1 MEAILGTIV
10 GFIAFGIIWFF
21 LLRPKNDQT
30 SSAELKIKEEE
41 LKKSQID
48 LATREA
54 EIKAAVE
61 AKQNLTSQLEE
72 KKDEVKDLYEKV
84 DEITKGV
91 TEYKSISE
99 KAINKHD
106 EAIARHTNW
115 WEKLTTNITYQ
126 GKFNQEILENLLT
139 SANLVK
145 DRDFFPQKKQTT
157 YDIDDNKD
165 KDVIPDMLL
174 KFPERNYIVDAKVS
188 LTHWTKYINEK
199 DEKQKKQYL
208 KDHLAS
214 VRNHLFGPKG
224 LVKKNYNKLYGI
236 KSLQSIIV
244 FFPASNL
251 YSITLDADKTLQTE
265 ALKANFILSSPTD
278 LLNMIKIFE
287 QIKSEKKQI
296 ENISKIITSA
306 SKIFDKYSDVKTAI
320 KGALQSYK
328 THANQLQSLVT
339 KSWGSQGLEKQIKKL
354 EDEHGVI
361 PGKQIPE
368 ILSEQASISDVTDP
382 EEDKDKL
389 NQAKTLRLIFK
400 RINNTINNLYCF
412 IFFRCH

>member
-99 KAINKHD
+99 KAINNHV

-389 NQAKTLRLIFK
+389 N
-400 RINNTINNLYCF
+400 
-412 IFFRCH
+412 

>member
-1 MEAILGTIV
+1 MEAILGVIV
-10 GFIAFGIIWFF
+10 GFVAFGIVWFY
-21 LLRPKNDQT
+21 LLKPKNNQASID
-30 SSAELKIKEEE
+30 ELKLKEEE

-54 EIKAAVE
+54 EIKAAE
-61 AKQNLTSQLEE
+61 DA
-72 KKDEVKDLYEKV
+72 KKDLTKQLDDKKVEVTNLYKKV
-84 DEITKGV
+84 DGIVEGV
-91 TEYKSISE
+91 GEYKSISE

-126 GKFNQEILENLLT
+126 GKFNQEILENLLE

-157 YDIDDNKD
+157 YDVDGNEE
-165 KDVIPDMLL
+165 KDVIPDMLV
-174 KFPERNYIVDAKVS
+174 KFPERNYIIDAKMS

-199 DEKQKKQYL
+199 DENRKKQYL
-208 KDHLAS
+208 KDHIAS

-224 LVKKNYNKLYGI
+224 LAKKNYNKLYGI
-236 KSLQSIIV
+236 KSLQSVIV
-244 FFPASNL
+244 FFPASSL
-251 YSITLDADKTLQTE
+251 YSVTLDADKTLQTE
-265 ALKANFILSSPTD
+265 ALKANFILSSPTE
-278 LLNMIKIFE
+278 LLNMIKVFE

-368 ILSEQASISDVTDP
+368 IPPEQANITEVTDP

-389 NQAKTLRLIFK
+389 N
-400 RINNTINNLYCF
+400 
-412 IFFRCH
+412 

>member
-265 ALKANFILSSPTD
+265 ALKAYFILSSPTD

-389 NQAKTLRLIFK
+389 N
-400 RINNTINNLYCF
+400 
-412 IFFRCH
+412 

>member
-126 GKFNQEILENLLT
+126 GKFNQEILENLLI

-382 EEDKDKL
+382 EEGKDKL
-389 NQAKTLRLIFK
+389 N
-400 RINNTINNLYCF
+400 
-412 IFFRCH
+412 

>member
-1 MEAILGTIV
+1 MESILGVIV
-10 GFIAFGIIWFF
+10 GFIAFGIVWFY
-21 LLRPKNDQT
+21 LLKPKNNQASID
-30 SSAELKIKEEE
+30 ELRLKEEE

-54 EIKAAVE
+54 EIKAAE
-61 AKQNLTSQLEE
+61 DA
-72 KKDEVKDLYEKV
+72 KKDLIKQLDDKKVEVTNLYKKIDGIVE
-84 DEITKGV
+84 GV
-91 TEYKSISE
+91 GEYKSISE

-126 GKFNQEILENLLT
+126 GKFNQEILENLLE

-157 YDIDDNKD
+157 YDIDGNEE
-165 KDVIPDMLL
+165 KDVIPDMLV
-174 KFPERNYIVDAKVS
+174 KFPERNYIIDAKMS

-199 DEKQKKQYL
+199 DENRKKQYL
-208 KDHLAS
+208 KDHIAS

-224 LVKKNYNKLYGI
+224 LNKKNYNKLYGI
-236 KSLQSIIV
+236 KSLQSVIV
-244 FFPASNL
+244 FFPASSL

-265 ALKANFILSSPTD
+265 ALKANFILSSPTE
-278 LLNMIKIFE
+278 LLNMIKVFE

-368 ILSEQASISDVTDP
+368 IPPEQANITEVTDP

-389 NQAKTLRLIFK
+389 N
-400 RINNTINNLYCF
+400 
-412 IFFRCH
+412 

>member
-1 MEAILGTIV
+1 MEAILGVIV
-10 GFIAFGIIWFF
+10 GFVAFGIVWFF
-21 LLRPKNDQT
+21 LLKPKNNQASID
-30 SSAELKIKEEE
+30 ELKLKEEE

-54 EIKAAVE
+54 EIKAAEE
-61 AKQNLTSQLEE
+61 AK
-72 KKDEVKDLYEKV
+72 KDLTKQLDDKKVEVTNLYKKV
-84 DEITKGV
+84 DGIVEGV
-91 TEYKSISE
+91 GEYKSISE

-126 GKFNQEILENLLT
+126 GKFNQEILENLLE

-157 YDIDDNKD
+157 YDIDGNEE
-165 KDVIPDMLL
+165 KDVIPDMLV
-174 KFPERNYIVDAKVS
+174 KFPERNYIIDAKMS

-199 DEKQKKQYL
+199 DENRKKQYL
-208 KDHLAS
+208 KDHIAS
-214 VRNHLFGPKG
+214 VRNHLFGTKG
-224 LVKKNYNKLYGI
+224 LAKKNYNKLYGI
-236 KSLQSIIV
+236 KSLQSVIV
-244 FFPASNL
+244 FFPASSL
-251 YSITLDADKTLQTE
+251 YSVTLDADKTLQTE
-265 ALKANFILSSPTD
+265 ALKANFILSSPTE
-278 LLNMIKIFE
+278 LLNMIKVFE

-368 ILSEQASISDVTDP
+368 IPPEQANITEVTDP

-389 NQAKTLRLIFK
+389 N
-400 RINNTINNLYCF
+400 
-412 IFFRCH
+412 

>member
-1 MEAILGTIV
+1 MEAILGVIV
-10 GFIAFGIIWFF
+10 GFIAFGVIWFF
-21 LLRPKNDQT
+21 LLKPKDNQASTD
-30 SSAELKIKEEE
+30 ELRLKEEE

-54 EIKAAVE
+54 EVKAAE
-61 AKQNLTSQLEE
+61 DA
-72 KKDEVKDLYEKV
+72 KKDLTKQLDDKKVEVSNLYKKV
-84 DEITKGV
+84 DGIVEGV
-91 TEYKSISE
+91 GEYKSISE
-99 KAINKHD
+99 KALNKHD
-106 EAIARHTNW
+106 QAVARHTNW

-126 GKFNQEILENLLT
+126 GKFNQEILENLLI

-199 DEKQKKQYL
+199 DDNQKKQYL

-224 LVKKNYNKLYGI
+224 LAKKNYNKLYGI
-236 KSLQSIIV
+236 KSLQSVIV

-251 YSITLDADKTLQTE
+251 YSVTLDADKTLQTE
-265 ALKANFILSSPTD
+265 ALKANFILSSPTE
-278 LLNMIKIFE
+278 LLNMIKVFE

-354 EDEHGVI
+354 EEEHGVM

-368 ILSEQASISDVTDP
+368 IPPEQATITDVSDP
-382 EEDKDKL
+382 EEDKDQL
-389 NQAKTLRLIFK
+389 N
-400 RINNTINNLYCF
+400 
-412 IFFRCH
+412 

>member
-328 THANQLQSLVT
+328 THANQLQNLVT

-389 NQAKTLRLIFK
+389 N
-400 RINNTINNLYCF
+400 
-412 IFFRCH
+412 

>member
-1 MEAILGTIV
+1 MEAILGVIV
-10 GFIAFGIIWFF
+10 GFVAFGIVWFF
-21 LLRPKNDQT
+21 LLKPKNNQASID
-30 SSAELKIKEEE
+30 ELKLKEEE

-54 EIKAAVE
+54 EIKAAE
-61 AKQNLTSQLEE
+61 DA
-72 KKDEVKDLYEKV
+72 KKDLTKQLDDKKVEVTNLYKKV
-84 DEITKGV
+84 DGIVEGV
-91 TEYKSISE
+91 GEYKSISE

-126 GKFNQEILENLLT
+126 GKFNQEILENLLE

-145 DRDFFPQKKQTT
+145 NRDFFPQKKQTT
-157 YDIDDNKD
+157 YDIDGNEE
-165 KDVIPDMLL
+165 KDVIPDMLV
-174 KFPERNYIVDAKVS
+174 KFPERNYIIDAKMS

-199 DEKQKKQYL
+199 DENQKKQYL
-208 KDHLAS
+208 KDHIAS

-224 LVKKNYNKLYGI
+224 LAKKNYNKLYGI
-236 KSLQSIIV
+236 KSLQSVIV
-244 FFPASNL
+244 FFPASSL
-251 YSITLDADKTLQTE
+251 YSVTLDADKTLQTE
-265 ALKANFILSSPTD
+265 ALKANFILSSPTE

-287 QIKSEKKQI
+287 QIKSERKQI
-296 ENISKIITSA
+296 ENISKIINSA

-368 ILSEQASISDVTDP
+368 IPPEQANITEVTDP

-389 NQAKTLRLIFK
+389 N
-400 RINNTINNLYCF
+400 
-412 IFFRCH
+412 

>member
-1 MEAILGTIV
+1 MEAIFGTIV

-214 VRNHLFGPKG
+214 VRNHLFGTKG
-224 LVKKNYNKLYGI
+224 LAKKNYNKLYGI
-236 KSLQSIIV
+236 KSLQSVIV
-244 FFPASNL
+244 FFPASSL
-251 YSITLDADKTLQTE
+251 YSVTLDADKTLQTE

-389 NQAKTLRLIFK
+389 N
-400 RINNTINNLYCF
+400 
-412 IFFRCH
+412 

>member
-1 MEAILGTIV
+1 MESILGVIV
-10 GFIAFGIIWFF
+10 GFLAFGIIWFF
-21 LLRPKNDQT
+21 LLRQKNNQIPTD
-30 SSAELKIKEEE
+30 ELKLKEEE
-41 LKKSQID
+41 LKRSEID
-48 LATREA
+48 LATRVA
-54 EIKAAVE
+54 EIKAAE
-61 AKQNLTSQLEE
+61 DAKKDLAKQLDDKKLEVTNL
-72 KKDEVKDLYEKV
+72 YNKV
-84 DEITKGV
+84 DDLVKGV
-91 TEYKSISE
+91 GEYKSISE

-106 EAIARHTNW
+106 QAIARHTNW

-199 DEKQKKQYL
+199 DENQKKQYL

-224 LVKKNYNKLYGI
+224 LIKKNYNKLYGI
-236 KSLQSIIV
+236 KSLQSVIV

-278 LLNMIKIFE
+278 LLNMIKVFE

-368 ILSEQASISDVTDP
+368 IPAEQASIVDVNDP

-389 NQAKTLRLIFK
+389 N
-400 RINNTINNLYCF
+400 
-412 IFFRCH
+412 

>member
-1 MEAILGTIV
+1 MEAILGVIV
-10 GFIAFGIIWFF
+10 GFVAFGIIWFF
-21 LLRPKNDQT
+21 LLKPKNNQESID
-30 SSAELKIKEEE
+30 ELKLKEEE

-54 EIKAAVE
+54 EIKAAE
-61 AKQNLTSQLEE
+61 DA
-72 KKDEVKDLYEKV
+72 KKDLTKQLDDKKVEVTNLYKKV
-84 DEITKGV
+84 DGIVEGV
-91 TEYKSISE
+91 GEYKSISE

-126 GKFNQEILENLLT
+126 GKFNQEILENLLE

-157 YDIDDNKD
+157 YDIDGNEE

-174 KFPERNYIVDAKVS
+174 KFPERNYIIDAKMS

-199 DEKQKKQYL
+199 DENRKKQYL
-208 KDHLAS
+208 KDHIAS

-224 LVKKNYNKLYGI
+224 LAKKNYNKLYGI
-236 KSLQSIIV
+236 KSLQSVIV
-244 FFPASNL
+244 FFPASSL
-251 YSITLDADKTLQTE
+251 YSVTLDADKTLQTE
-265 ALKANFILSSPTD
+265 ALKANFILSSPTE
-278 LLNMIKIFE
+278 LLNMIKVFE

-368 ILSEQASISDVTDP
+368 IPPEQANFTEVTDP

-389 NQAKTLRLIFK
+389 N
-400 RINNTINNLYCF
+400 
-412 IFFRCH
+412 

>member
-1 MEAILGTIV
+1 MEAILGVIV
-10 GFIAFGIIWFF
+10 GFIAFGVIWFF
-21 LLRPKNDQT
+21 LLKPKDNQASTD
-30 SSAELKIKEEE
+30 ELRLKEEE

-54 EIKAAVE
+54 EVKAAEE
-61 AKQNLTSQLEE
+61 AK
-72 KKDEVKDLYEKV
+72 KDLTKQLDDKKVEVSNLYKKV
-84 DEITKGV
+84 DGIVEGV
-91 TEYKSISE
+91 GEYKSISE
-99 KAINKHD
+99 KALNKHD
-106 EAIARHTNW
+106 QAVARHTNW

-126 GKFNQEILENLLT
+126 GKFNQEILENLLI

-199 DEKQKKQYL
+199 DDNQKKQYL

-224 LVKKNYNKLYGI
+224 LAKKNYNKLYGI
-236 KSLQSIIV
+236 KSLQSVIV

-251 YSITLDADKTLQTE
+251 YSVTLDADKTLQTE
-265 ALKANFILSSPTD
+265 ALKANFILSSPTE
-278 LLNMIKIFE
+278 LLNMIKVFE

-354 EDEHGVI
+354 EEEHGVM

-368 ILSEQASISDVTDP
+368 IPPEQATITDVSDP

-389 NQAKTLRLIFK
+389 N
-400 RINNTINNLYCF
+400 
-412 IFFRCH
+412 

>member
-1 MEAILGTIV
+1 METILGVIV
-10 GFIAFGIIWFF
+10 GFVAFGIIWFF
-21 LLRPKNDQT
+21 LLKPKNNQASID
-30 SSAELKIKEEE
+30 ELKLKEEE

-54 EIKAAVE
+54 EIKAAE
-61 AKQNLTSQLEE
+61 DA
-72 KKDEVKDLYEKV
+72 KKDLTKQLDDKKVEVTNLYKKV
-84 DEITKGV
+84 DGIVEGV
-91 TEYKSISE
+91 GEYKSISE

-126 GKFNQEILENLLT
+126 GKFNQEILENLLE

-145 DRDFFPQKKQTT
+145 GRDFFPQKKQTT
-157 YDIDDNKD
+157 YDIDGNEE
-165 KDVIPDMLL
+165 KDVIPDMLV
-174 KFPERNYIVDAKVS
+174 KFPERNYIIDAKMS

-199 DEKQKKQYL
+199 DENRKKQYL
-208 KDHLAS
+208 KDHIAS

-224 LVKKNYNKLYGI
+224 LAKKNYNKLYGI
-236 KSLQSIIV
+236 KSLQSVIV
-244 FFPASNL
+244 FFPASSL
-251 YSITLDADKTLQTE
+251 YSVTLDADKTLQTE
-265 ALKANFILSSPTD
+265 ALKANFILSSPTE
-278 LLNMIKIFE
+278 LLNMIKVFE

-368 ILSEQASISDVTDP
+368 IPPEQANITEVTDP

-389 NQAKTLRLIFK
+389 N
-400 RINNTINNLYCF
+400 
-412 IFFRCH
+412 

>member
-1 MEAILGTIV
+1 MEAILGVIV
-10 GFIAFGIIWFF
+10 GFVAFGVIWFF
-21 LLRPKNDQT
+21 LLRQKNNQIPTD
-30 SSAELKIKEEE
+30 ELKLKEEE
-41 LKKSQID
+41 LKRSEID
-48 LATREA
+48 LATRVA
-54 EIKAAVE
+54 EIKAAE
-61 AKQNLTSQLEE
+61 DAKRDLAKQLDDKKLEVTNL
-72 KKDEVKDLYEKV
+72 YNKV
-84 DEITKGV
+84 DDIVKGV
-91 TEYKSISE
+91 GEYKSISE

-106 EAIARHTNW
+106 QAIARHTNW

-126 GKFNQEILENLLT
+126 GKFNQEILENLLI

-199 DEKQKKQYL
+199 DESQKKQYL

-224 LVKKNYNKLYGI
+224 LIKKNYNKLYGI
-236 KSLQSIIV
+236 KSLQSVIV

-278 LLNMIKIFE
+278 LLNMIKVFE

-368 ILSEQASISDVTDP
+368 IPAEQANIVDVTDP

-389 NQAKTLRLIFK
+389 N
-400 RINNTINNLYCF
+400 
-412 IFFRCH
+412 

>member
-1 MEAILGTIV
+1 MEAILGVIV
-10 GFIAFGIIWFF
+10 GFIAFGVIWFF
-21 LLRPKNDQT
+21 LLKPKDNQAPTD
-30 SSAELKIKEEE
+30 ELRLKEEE

-54 EIKAAVE
+54 EIKAAEE
-61 AKQNLTSQLEE
+61 AKKNLSKQLDD
-72 KKDEVKDLYEKV
+72 KKVEVSNLYKKV
-84 DEITKGV
+84 DGIVEGV
-91 TEYKSISE
+91 GEYKSISE
-99 KAINKHD
+99 KALNKHD
-106 EAIARHTNW
+106 QAVARHTNW

-165 KDVIPDMLL
+165 RDVIPDMLL
-174 KFPERNYIVDAKVS
+174 KFPERNYIIDAKVS

-199 DEKQKKQYL
+199 DDNQKKQYL
-208 KDHLAS
+208 KDHIAS

-224 LVKKNYNKLYGI
+224 LAKKNYNKLYGI
-236 KSLQSIIV
+236 KSLQSVIV
-244 FFPASNL
+244 FFPAPSL
-251 YSITLDADKTLQTE
+251 YSVTLDADKTLQTE
-265 ALKANFILSSPTD
+265 ALKANFILSSPTE
-278 LLNMIKIFE
+278 LLNMIKVFE

-354 EDEHGVI
+354 EDEHGVM

-368 ILSEQASISDVTDP
+368 IPPEQATVTDVSDP

-389 NQAKTLRLIFK
+389 N
-400 RINNTINNLYCF
+400 
-412 IFFRCH
+412 

>member
-91 TEYKSISE
+91 TEYKYISE

-174 KFPERNYIVDAKVS
+174 KFPERNYIIDAKVS

-389 NQAKTLRLIFK
+389 N
-400 RINNTINNLYCF
+400 
-412 IFFRCH
+412 

>member
-244 FFPASNL
+244 FFPASSL

-389 NQAKTLRLIFK
+389 N
-400 RINNTINNLYCF
+400 
-412 IFFRCH
+412 

>member
-1 MEAILGTIV
+1 MEAILGVIV
-10 GFIAFGIIWFF
+10 GFVAFGIVWFF
-21 LLRPKNDQT
+21 LLKPKKDELPT
-30 SSAELKIKEEE
+30 DELKIKEEE

-48 LATREA
+48 LARREE

-61 AKQNLTSQLEE
+61 AKQNLTNQLEE
-72 KKDEVKDLYEKV
+72 KKGEVKDLYEKV

-126 GKFNQEILENLLT
+126 GKFNQEILENLLI

-199 DEKQKKQYL
+199 DENQKKQYL

-236 KSLQSIIV
+236 KSLQSVIV
-244 FFPASNL
+244 FFPATNL

-278 LLNMIKIFE
+278 LLNMIKVFE

-328 THANQLQSLVT
+328 THANQLQNIVT

-368 ILSEQASISDVTDP
+368 IPAEQSNIADIADP
-382 EEDKDKL
+382 EEEKDKL
-389 NQAKTLRLIFK
+389 N
-400 RINNTINNLYCF
+400 
-412 IFFRCH
+412 

>member
-1 MEAILGTIV
+1 MEAILGVIV
-10 GFIAFGIIWFF
+10 GFVAFGIVWFF
-21 LLRPKNDQT
+21 LLKPKNNQASID
-30 SSAELKIKEEE
+30 ELKLKEEE

-54 EIKAAVE
+54 EIKAAE
-61 AKQNLTSQLEE
+61 DA
-72 KKDEVKDLYEKV
+72 KKDLTKQLDDKKVEVTNLYKKV
-84 DEITKGV
+84 DGIVEGV
-91 TEYKSISE
+91 GEYKSISE

-126 GKFNQEILENLLT
+126 GKFNQEILENLLE

-157 YDIDDNKD
+157 YDIDGNEE
-165 KDVIPDMLL
+165 KDVIPDMLV
-174 KFPERNYIVDAKVS
+174 KFPERNYIIDAKMS

-199 DEKQKKQYL
+199 DENRKKQYL
-208 KDHLAS
+208 KDHIAS

-224 LVKKNYNKLYGI
+224 LAKKNYNKLYGI
-236 KSLQSIIV
+236 KSLQSVIV

-251 YSITLDADKTLQTE
+251 YSVTLDADKTLQTE
-265 ALKANFILSSPTD
+265 ALKANFILSSPTE
-278 LLNMIKIFE
+278 LLNMIKVFE

-368 ILSEQASISDVTDP
+368 IPPEQANITEVTDP

-389 NQAKTLRLIFK
+389 N
-400 RINNTINNLYCF
+400 
-412 IFFRCH
+412 

>member
-1 MEAILGTIV
+1 MEVILGVIV
-10 GFIAFGIIWFF
+10 GFVAFGIVWFF
-21 LLRPKNDQT
+21 LLKPKKDELPT
-30 SSAELKIKEEE
+30 DELKIKEEE

-48 LATREA
+48 LARREE

-61 AKQNLTSQLEE
+61 AKQNLTNQLEE
-72 KKDEVKDLYEKV
+72 KKGEVKDLYEKV

-126 GKFNQEILENLLT
+126 GKFNQEILENLLI

-199 DEKQKKQYL
+199 DENQKKQYL

-236 KSLQSIIV
+236 KSLQSVIV
-244 FFPASNL
+244 FFPATNL

-278 LLNMIKIFE
+278 LLNMIKVFE

-328 THANQLQSLVT
+328 THANQLQNIVT

-354 EDEHGVI
+354 EDEHGVM

-368 ILSEQASISDVTDP
+368 IPAEQSNIADIADP
-382 EEDKDKL
+382 EEEKDKL
-389 NQAKTLRLIFK
+389 N
-400 RINNTINNLYCF
+400 
-412 IFFRCH
+412 

>member
-1 MEAILGTIV
+1 MEAILGVLV
-10 GFIAFGIIWFF
+10 GFAAFGVVWF
-21 LLRPKNDQT
+21 LLLKPKSNQASID
-30 SSAELKIKEEE
+30 EMKLKEEE

-48 LATREA
+48 LATKEA
-54 EIKAAVE
+54 EIKAAE
-61 AKQNLTSQLEE
+61 DA
-72 KKDEVKDLYEKV
+72 KKDLTKQLDDKKLEVTNLYKKV
-84 DEITKGV
+84 DGIVEGV
-91 TEYKSISE
+91 GEYKSISE

-126 GKFNQEILENLLT
+126 GKFNQEILENLLI

-199 DEKQKKQYL
+199 DENQKKQYL

-236 KSLQSIIV
+236 KSLQSVIV
-244 FFPASNL
+244 FFPATNL

-265 ALKANFILSSPTD
+265 ALKANFILSSLTD
-278 LLNMIKIFE
+278 LLNMIKVFE

-328 THANQLQSLVT
+328 THANQLQNIVT

-354 EDEHGVI
+354 EDEHGVM

-368 ILSEQASISDVTDP
+368 IPAEQSNIADIADP
-382 EEDKDKL
+382 EEEKDKL
-389 NQAKTLRLIFK
+389 N
-400 RINNTINNLYCF
+400 
-412 IFFRCH
+412 

>member
-21 LLRPKNDQT
+21 LLKPKNDQT

-389 NQAKTLRLIFK
+389 N
-400 RINNTINNLYCF
+400 
-412 IFFRCH
+412 

>member
-1 MEAILGTIV
+1 MEAILGVIV
-10 GFIAFGIIWFF
+10 GFVAFGIVWFY
-21 LLRPKNDQT
+21 LLKPKKNQASID
-30 SSAELKIKEEE
+30 ELKLKEDE

-54 EIKAAVE
+54 EIKAAE
-61 AKQNLTSQLEE
+61 DA
-72 KKDEVKDLYEKV
+72 KKDLTKQLDDKKVEVTNLYKKV
-84 DEITKGV
+84 DGIVEGV
-91 TEYKSISE
+91 GEYKSISE

-126 GKFNQEILENLLT
+126 GKFNQEILENLLE

-157 YDIDDNKD
+157 YDIDGNEE
-165 KDVIPDMLL
+165 KDVIPDMLV
-174 KFPERNYIVDAKVS
+174 KFPERNYIIDAKMS

-199 DEKQKKQYL
+199 DENRKKQYL
-208 KDHLAS
+208 KDHIAS
-214 VRNHLFGPKG
+214 VRNHLFGTKG
-224 LVKKNYNKLYGI
+224 LAKKNYNKLYGI
-236 KSLQSIIV
+236 KSLQSVIV
-244 FFPASNL
+244 FFPASSL
-251 YSITLDADKTLQTE
+251 YSVTLDADKTLQTE
-265 ALKANFILSSPTD
+265 ALKANFILSSPTE
-278 LLNMIKIFE
+278 LLNMIKVFE

-368 ILSEQASISDVTDP
+368 IPPEQANITEVTDP

-389 NQAKTLRLIFK
+389 N
-400 RINNTINNLYCF
+400 
-412 IFFRCH
+412 

>member
-1 MEAILGTIV
+1 MEAILGVIV
-10 GFIAFGIIWFF
+10 GFVAFGIVWFF
-21 LLRPKNDQT
+21 LLKPKNNQASID
-30 SSAELKIKEEE
+30 ELKLKEEE

-54 EIKAAVE
+54 EIKAAE
-61 AKQNLTSQLEE
+61 DA
-72 KKDEVKDLYEKV
+72 KKDLTKQLDDKKVEVTNLYKKV
-84 DEITKGV
+84 DGIVEGV
-91 TEYKSISE
+91 GEYKSISE

-126 GKFNQEILENLLT
+126 GKFNQEILENLLE

-157 YDIDDNKD
+157 YDIDGNEE
-165 KDVIPDMLL
+165 KDVIPDMLV
-174 KFPERNYIVDAKVS
+174 KFPERNYIIDAKMS

-199 DEKQKKQYL
+199 DENRKKQYL
-208 KDHLAS
+208 KDHIAS

-224 LVKKNYNKLYGI
+224 LAKKNYNKLYGI
-236 KSLQSIIV
+236 KSLQSVIV
-244 FFPASNL
+244 FFPASSL
-251 YSITLDADKTLQTE
+251 YSVTLDADKTLQTE
-265 ALKANFILSSPTD
+265 ALKANFILSSPTE
-278 LLNMIKIFE
+278 LLNMIKVFE

-368 ILSEQASISDVTDP
+368 IPPEQANITEVTDP

-389 NQAKTLRLIFK
+389 N
-400 RINNTINNLYCF
+400 
-412 IFFRCH
+412 

>member
-1 MEAILGTIV
+1 MEAILGVIV
-10 GFIAFGIIWFF
+10 GFIAFGVIWFF
-21 LLRPKNDQT
+21 LLKPKDNQVSTD
-30 SSAELKIKEEE
+30 ELRLKEEE

-54 EIKAAVE
+54 EVKAAE
-61 AKQNLTSQLEE
+61 DA
-72 KKDEVKDLYEKV
+72 KKDLTKQLDDKKVEVSNLYKKV
-84 DEITKGV
+84 DGIVEGV
-91 TEYKSISE
+91 GEYKSISE
-99 KAINKHD
+99 KALNKH
-106 EAIARHTNW
+106 EQAVARHTNW

-126 GKFNQEILENLLT
+126 GKFNQEILENLLMN
-139 SANLVK
+139 ANLVK

-199 DEKQKKQYL
+199 DDNQKKQYL

-224 LVKKNYNKLYGI
+224 LAKKNYNKLYGI
-236 KSLQSIIV
+236 KSLQSVIV

-251 YSITLDADKTLQTE
+251 YSVTLDADKTLQTE
-265 ALKANFILSSPTD
+265 ALKANFILSSPTE
-278 LLNMIKIFE
+278 LLNMIKVFE

-354 EDEHGVI
+354 EEEHGVM

-368 ILSEQASISDVTDP
+368 IPPEQATITDVSDP
-382 EEDKDKL
+382 EEDKDQL
-389 NQAKTLRLIFK
+389 N
-400 RINNTINNLYCF
+400 
-412 IFFRCH
+412 

>member
-139 SANLVK
+139 SDNLVK

-389 NQAKTLRLIFK
+389 N
-400 RINNTINNLYCF
+400 
-412 IFFRCH
+412 

>member
-1 MEAILGTIV
+1 MEAILGVIV
-10 GFIAFGIIWFF
+10 GFVAFGIVWFF
-21 LLRPKNDQT
+21 LLKPKNNQASID
-30 SSAELKIKEEE
+30 ELKLKEEE

-54 EIKAAVE
+54 EIKAAE
-61 AKQNLTSQLEE
+61 DA
-72 KKDEVKDLYEKV
+72 KKDLTKQLDDKKVEVTNLYKKV
-84 DEITKGV
+84 DGIVEGV
-91 TEYKSISE
+91 GEYKSISE

-126 GKFNQEILENLLT
+126 GKFNQEILENLLE

-145 DRDFFPQKKQTT
+145 NRDFFPQKKQTT
-157 YDIDDNKD
+157 YDIDGNEE
-165 KDVIPDMLL
+165 KDVIPDMLV
-174 KFPERNYIVDAKVS
+174 KFPERNYIIDAKMS
-188 LTHWTKYINEK
+188 LAHWTKYINEK
-199 DEKQKKQYL
+199 DENRKKQYL
-208 KDHLAS
+208 KDHIAS

-224 LVKKNYNKLYGI
+224 LAKKNYNKLYGI
-236 KSLQSIIV
+236 KSLQSVIV
-244 FFPASNL
+244 FFPASSL
-251 YSITLDADKTLQTE
+251 YSVTLDADKTLQTE
-265 ALKANFILSSPTD
+265 ALKANFILSSPTE
-278 LLNMIKIFE
+278 LLNMIKVFE

-368 ILSEQASISDVTDP
+368 IPPEQANITEVTDP

-389 NQAKTLRLIFK
+389 N
-400 RINNTINNLYCF
+400 
-412 IFFRCH
+412 

>member
-126 GKFNQEILENLLT
+126 GKFNQAQILSKTEI
-139 SANLVK
+139 S
-145 DRDFFPQKKQTT
+145 FP
-157 YDIDDNKD
+157 
-165 KDVIPDMLL
+165 
-174 KFPERNYIVDAKVS
+174 
-188 LTHWTKYINEK
+188 
-199 DEKQKKQYL
+199 
-208 KDHLAS
+208 
-214 VRNHLFGPKG
+214 
-224 LVKKNYNKLYGI
+224 KKNRQLM
-236 KSLQSIIV
+236 
-244 FFPASNL
+244 
-251 YSITLDADKTLQTE
+251 
-265 ALKANFILSSPTD
+265 ILMT
-278 LLNMIKIFE
+278 IKIKMLF
-287 QIKSEKKQI
+287 QI
-296 ENISKIITSA
+296 
-306 SKIFDKYSDVKTAI
+306 
-320 KGALQSYK
+320 
-328 THANQLQSLVT
+328 
-339 KSWGSQGLEKQIKKL
+339 
-354 EDEHGVI
+354 
-361 PGKQIPE
+361 
-368 ILSEQASISDVTDP
+368 
-382 EEDKDKL
+382 
-389 NQAKTLRLIFK
+389 
-400 RINNTINNLYCF
+400 CF
-412 IFFRCH
+412 

>member
-1 MEAILGTIV
+1 MEALLGVIV
-10 GFIAFGIIWFF
+10 GFVAFGAIWFF
-21 LLRPKNDQT
+21 LLKPKNNQASID
-30 SSAELKIKEEE
+30 ELKLKEEE

-54 EIKAAVE
+54 EIKAAE
-61 AKQNLTSQLEE
+61 DA
-72 KKDEVKDLYEKV
+72 KKDLTKQLDDKKVEVTNLYKKV
-84 DEITKGV
+84 DGIVEGV
-91 TEYKSISE
+91 GEYKSISE

-126 GKFNQEILENLLT
+126 GKFNQEILENLLE

-145 DRDFFPQKKQTT
+145 NRDFFPQKKQTT
-157 YDIDDNKD
+157 YDVDGNEE
-165 KDVIPDMLL
+165 KDVIPDMLV
-174 KFPERNYIVDAKVS
+174 KFPERNYIIDAKMS

-199 DEKQKKQYL
+199 DENRKKQYL
-208 KDHLAS
+208 KDHIAS

-224 LVKKNYNKLYGI
+224 LAKKNYNKLYGI
-236 KSLQSIIV
+236 KSLQSVIV
-244 FFPASNL
+244 FFPASSL
-251 YSITLDADKTLQTE
+251 YSVTLDTDKTLQTE
-265 ALKANFILSSPTD
+265 ALKANFILSSPTE

-287 QIKSEKKQI
+287 QIKSERKQI
-296 ENISKIITSA
+296 ENISKIINSA

-368 ILSEQASISDVTDP
+368 IPPEQANITEVTDP

-389 NQAKTLRLIFK
+389 N
-400 RINNTINNLYCF
+400 
-412 IFFRCH
+412 

>member
-1 MEAILGTIV
+1 MEAILGVIV

-21 LLRPKNDQT
+21 LLKPKKDELPT
-30 SSAELKIKEEE
+30 DELKIKEEE

-48 LATREA
+48 LARREE

-61 AKQNLTSQLEE
+61 AKQNLTNQLEE
-72 KKDEVKDLYEKV
+72 KKGEVKDLYEKV
-84 DEITKGV
+84 DKITKGV

-145 DRDFFPQKKQTT
+145 DRDFIPQKKQTT

-199 DEKQKKQYL
+199 DESQKKQYL

-224 LVKKNYNKLYGI
+224 LIKKNYNKLYGI
-236 KSLQSIIV
+236 KSLQSVIV
-244 FFPASNL
+244 FFPATNL

-278 LLNMIKIFE
+278 LLNMIKVFE

-328 THANQLQSLVT
+328 THANQLQNIVT

-354 EDEHGVI
+354 EDEHGVM

-368 ILSEQASISDVTDP
+368 IPPEQSNIADVADP
-382 EEDKDKL
+382 EEEKDKL
-389 NQAKTLRLIFK
+389 N
-400 RINNTINNLYCF
+400 
-412 IFFRCH
+412 

>member
-1 MEAILGTIV
+1 MEAILGVIV
-10 GFIAFGIIWFF
+10 GFIAFGVIWFF
-21 LLRPKNDQT
+21 LLKPKDNQVSTD
-30 SSAELKIKEEE
+30 ELRLKEEE

-54 EIKAAVE
+54 EVKAAE
-61 AKQNLTSQLEE
+61 DA
-72 KKDEVKDLYEKV
+72 KKDLTKQLDDKKVEVSNLYKKV
-84 DEITKGV
+84 DGIVEGV
-91 TEYKSISE
+91 GEYKSISE
-99 KAINKHD
+99 KALNKHD
-106 EAIARHTNW
+106 QAVARHTNW

-126 GKFNQEILENLLT
+126 GKFNQEILENLLI

-199 DEKQKKQYL
+199 DENQKKQYL
-208 KDHLAS
+208 KDHLTS

-224 LVKKNYNKLYGI
+224 LAKKNYNKLYGI
-236 KSLQSIIV
+236 KSLQSVIV

-251 YSITLDADKTLQTE
+251 YSVTLDADKTLQTE
-265 ALKANFILSSPTD
+265 ALKANFILSSPTE
-278 LLNMIKIFE
+278 LLNMIKVFE

-354 EDEHGVI
+354 EDEHGVM

-368 ILSEQASISDVTDP
+368 IPAEQATITDVSDP

-389 NQAKTLRLIFK
+389 N
-400 RINNTINNLYCF
+400 
-412 IFFRCH
+412 

>member
-208 KDHLAS
+208 KDQLAW

-389 NQAKTLRLIFK
+389 N
-400 RINNTINNLYCF
+400 
-412 IFFRCH
+412 

>member
-1 MEAILGTIV
+1 MEAILGVIV
-10 GFIAFGIIWFF
+10 GFVAFGIIWFF
-21 LLRPKNDQT
+21 LLKPKKNQASID
-30 SSAELKIKEEE
+30 ELKLKEEE

-54 EIKAAVE
+54 EIKAAE
-61 AKQNLTSQLEE
+61 DA
-72 KKDEVKDLYEKV
+72 KKDLTKQLDDKKVEVTNLYKKV
-84 DEITKGV
+84 DGIVEGV
-91 TEYKSISE
+91 GEYKSISE

-126 GKFNQEILENLLT
+126 GKFNQEILENLLE

-157 YDIDDNKD
+157 YDIDGNEE
-165 KDVIPDMLL
+165 KDVIPDMLV
-174 KFPERNYIVDAKVS
+174 KFPERNYIIDAKMS

-199 DEKQKKQYL
+199 DENRKKQYL
-208 KDHLAS
+208 KDHIAS

-224 LVKKNYNKLYGI
+224 LAKKNYNKLYGI
-236 KSLQSIIV
+236 KSLQSVIV
-244 FFPASNL
+244 FFPASSL
-251 YSITLDADKTLQTE
+251 YSVTLDADKTLQTE
-265 ALKANFILSSPTD
+265 ALKANFILSSPTE
-278 LLNMIKIFE
+278 LLNMIKVFE
-287 QIKSEKKQI
+287 QIKSERKQI
-296 ENISKIITSA
+296 ENISKIINSA

-368 ILSEQASISDVTDP
+368 IPPEQANITEVTDP

-389 NQAKTLRLIFK
+389 N
-400 RINNTINNLYCF
+400 
-412 IFFRCH
+412 

>member
-1 MEAILGTIV
+1 MEAILGVIV
-10 GFIAFGIIWFF
+10 GFVAFGIVWFF
-21 LLRPKNDQT
+21 LLRPKNNQASID
-30 SSAELKIKEEE
+30 ELKLKEEE

-54 EIKAAVE
+54 EIKAAEDAKKNLIKQLDDKKVE
-61 AKQNLTSQLEE
+61 VTNLY
-72 KKDEVKDLYEKV
+72 KKV
-84 DEITKGV
+84 DGIVEGV
-91 TEYKSISE
+91 GEYKSISE

-126 GKFNQEILENLLT
+126 GKFNQEILENLLE

-157 YDIDDNKD
+157 YDIDGNEE
-165 KDVIPDMLL
+165 KDVIPDMLV
-174 KFPERNYIVDAKVS
+174 KFPERNYIIDAKMS

-199 DEKQKKQYL
+199 DENQKKRYL
-208 KDHLAS
+208 KDHIAS

-224 LVKKNYNKLYGI
+224 LAKKNYNKLYGI
-236 KSLQSIIV
+236 KSLQSVIV
-244 FFPASNL
+244 FFPASSL
-251 YSITLDADKTLQTE
+251 YSVTLDADKTLQTE
-265 ALKANFILSSPTD
+265 ALKANFILSSPTE

-287 QIKSEKKQI
+287 QIKSERKQI
-296 ENISKIITSA
+296 ENISKIINSA

-368 ILSEQASISDVTDP
+368 IPPEQANITEVTDP

-389 NQAKTLRLIFK
+389 N
-400 RINNTINNLYCF
+400 
-412 IFFRCH
+412 

>member
-10 GFIAFGIIWFF
+10 GFVAFGLIWFF
-21 LLRPKNDQT
+21 LLKPKNSQIST
-30 SSAELKIKEEE
+30 EELRNKEEE

-48 LATREA
+48 LARREE
-54 EIKAAVE
+54 EIKVAVE
-61 AKQNLTSQLEE
+61 AKQNLTNQLEE
-72 KKDEVKDLYEKV
+72 KKGEVKDLYEKV

-139 SANLVK
+139 SANLIK

-199 DEKQKKQYL
+199 DENKKKQYL

-236 KSLQSIIV
+236 KSLQSVIV
-244 FFPASNL
+244 FFPATNL

-278 LLNMIKIFE
+278 LLNMIKVFE

-328 THANQLQSLVT
+328 THANQLQNIVT

-354 EDEHGVI
+354 EDEHGVM

-368 ILSEQASISDVTDP
+368 IPPEQSNISEVADP
-382 EEDKDKL
+382 EEEKDKL
-389 NQAKTLRLIFK
+389 N
-400 RINNTINNLYCF
+400 
-412 IFFRCH
+412 